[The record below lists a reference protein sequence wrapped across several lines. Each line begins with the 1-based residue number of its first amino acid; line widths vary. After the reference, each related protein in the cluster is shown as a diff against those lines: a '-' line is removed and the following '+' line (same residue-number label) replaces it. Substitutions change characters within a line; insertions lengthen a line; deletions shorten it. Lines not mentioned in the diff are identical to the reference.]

1 MKVTERTIKFL
12 GKTLCGDNGILPYKT
27 GPQLV
32 DFFVGFGADDK
43 YEEGFPS
50 RWRYTEEKV
59 RQFNGSKKLK
69 SIIEN
74 SVDPRDLI
82 EAGADPNSLDDII
95 KPINDF
101 LHYEGFELKKVG
113 DFYKVHNTKG
123 IIVEPETVKGLNH
136 EFIQEQITKCH
147 SKIDQGD
154 FNGAITN
161 ARSLAEAV
169 MIEIIEKHQG
179 KEIKNDGKL
188 DNLYKQVKKI
198 LNLTIDP
205 KILPPSVI
213 QILSG
218 LDSITGGLSGLS
230 NNSGDRHANKF
241 KTRKHHAR
249 LAVNSTMT
257 LVDFL
262 LDSKE
267 YQKK

>member
-12 GKTLCGDNGILPYKT
+12 GKTLCGDNHILPYKT
-27 GPQLV
+27 GQELV
-32 DFFVGFGADDK
+32 DFFVEFGADDQ
-43 YEEGFPS
+43 YGEGFPS
-50 RWRYTEEKV
+50 RWRYTEDKV
-59 RQFNGSKKLK
+59 RQFNGTQELKL
-69 SIIEN
+69 IIEN
-74 SVDPRDLI
+74 SVDPRDLM
-82 EAGADPNSLDDII
+82 EAGADLEKLDDII
-95 KPINDF
+95 KPINDYLRF
-101 LHYEGFELKKVG
+101 DGFELKKVG
-113 DFYKVHNTKG
+113 DFFKVYDSKG

-147 SKIDQGD
+147 YKIDQGD

-169 MIEIIEKHQG
+169 MIEIIEQHEG

-188 DNLYKQVKKI
+188 ENLYKQVKKI

-205 KILPPSVI
+205 KKFPQTII

-218 LDSITGGLSGLS
+218 LDSITGGLAGLS

-241 KTRKHHAR
+241 KTMKHHAR